1 MTATQTTQIEQARA
15 VAEVA
20 ALVRAAQDMP
30 RDEERCRLRFL
41 AACGRPAF
49 AERAFFRLPRGG
61 KPTTGPTIA
70 FALEA
75 ARCWG
80 NVTSGSVEL
89 ARYADRS
96 EMLAFAWDLETSYQR
111 RITFVSPHVGYAD
124 SPKFGEDGSPLP
136 VRRLTV
142 PRDVRESNQST
153 ASRVE
158 REAILAVLPAWYV
171 EEGVARC
178 YATINGD
185 GSITI
190 EDQRRKAIDLF
201 ESEGIALARVE
212 AKIGVPAS
220 EWRMPD
226 LAVLRV
232 IVSEIARGEK
242 TYEDE
247 FPQPR
252 PTGRPRSTTDLMNS
266 LNPDQGGAQP
276 AGVDTPDT
284 EADAARSTVNAI
296 FARMAELGLGGRSA
310 EVRDRRHRL
319 LALLVGRETDGSA
332 ANPLKVS
339 EGNAVRQFLTD
350 ATAEDVAALLD
361 PEQPAD
367 DGSDADR

>member
-1 MTATQTTQIEQARA
+1 MTTQTTQIEQARA

-30 RDEERCRLRFL
+30 RDEERARLRFL
-41 AACGRPAF
+41 AACARPAF

-80 NVTSGSVEL
+80 NMTSGSAEL

-96 EMLAFAWDLETSYQR
+96 EMIAFAWDLETNTQR
-111 RITFVSPHVGYAD
+111 RMTFVSPHVGYAD

-171 EEGVARC
+171 EEGIARC

-185 GSITI
+185 GSIPI

-201 ESEGIALARVE
+201 EAEGIALARVE

-220 EWRMPD
+220 QWRMPD

-232 IVSEIARGEK
+232 IVSEVNRGEK

-252 PTGRPRSTTDLMNS
+252 PTGRPRSTTELMNS
-266 LNPDQGGAQP
+266 LNPDAPTDSGES
-276 AGVDTPDT
+276 VDTPDPD
-284 EADAARSTVNAI
+284 ADRPAVNGL
-296 FARMAELGLGGRSA
+296 FARMAELGLAGRSA
-310 EVRDRRHRL
+310 DIRDRRHRL
-319 LALLVGRETDGSA
+319 LATLVGRDVDGSA
-332 ANPLKVS
+332 AKPLKAS
-339 EGNAVRQFLTD
+339 EIPGVREWLTAATPDAVT
-350 ATAEDVAALLD
+350 ALLD
-361 PEQPAD
+361 GEPGGEDPADEPEQQA
-367 DGSDADR
+367 